1 MVVMVVVVV
10 VIVVLVVEVTVM
22 VDVLVVYVGVQATKG
37 QGVRHVVYWRHSTDP
52 GLQVQPL
59 KVNLIL
65 YENDVLQVG
74 LRSSP
79 LTQLPALSLT
89 KIV

>member
-1 MVVMVVVVV
+1 MVLMM
-10 VIVVLVVEVTVM
+10 IVLVVVLMVM
-22 VDVLVVYVGVQATKG
+22 MVMFNVGVQATKG

-52 GLQVQPL
+52 ALQVQPL

-74 LRSSP
+74 LV
-79 LTQLPALSLT
+79 L
-89 KIV
+89 

>member
-1 MVVMVVVVV
+1 MILMVMVVVVV
-10 VIVVLVVEVTVM
+10 MMVVMLM
-22 VDVLVVYVGVQATKG
+22 MFNVGVQATKG

-74 LRSSP
+74 LV
-79 LTQLPALSLT
+79 L
-89 KIV
+89 

>member
-1 MVVMVVVVV
+1 MVFCVF
-10 VIVVLVVEVTVM
+10 LN
-22 VDVLVVYVGVQATKG
+22 VGVEATKG

-79 LTQLPALSLT
+79 LTEIPAFSLT